1 MMPDGAIGLLIG
13 YIMGAI
19 SGIVAFAMV
28 MGLNNGDDEE
38 NDL

>member
-13 YIMGAI
+13 YVMGAI

-28 MGLNNGDDEE
+28 MGMNDDDE
-38 NDL
+38 

>member
-19 SGIVAFAMV
+19 SGIVAFALV
-28 MGLNNGDDEE
+28 MGWSDGDEDE
-38 NDL
+38 